1 MSTPH
6 PLFRLLTAL
15 ILATLLSGCG
25 FALRG
30 SQPVAT
36 AGETVHLLATE
47 PGSALAQTLREAL
60 LAADVTMSPT
70 VTSGGYQ
77 LQLGAESLVSRP
89 GSVNSRAR
97 AAQYDVEL
105 SVEVTLA
112 QGDNV
117 VFGPLRV
124 STQRSYYEDLSTIAG
139 SSKEVVLLQQE
150 MRQELVQQL
159 LRRLRA
165 AVAGTGA

>member
-1 MSTPH
+1 MSIH
-6 PLFRLLTAL
+6 IGLLRLVTTLSL
-15 ILATLLSGCG
+15 VTLLSGCG

-30 SQPVAT
+30 SQPVAA
-36 AGETVHLLATE
+36 AGETVHLLAAE

-60 LAADVTMSPT
+60 LAADVTLSPSAT
-70 VTSGGYQ
+70 DGGYQ
-77 LQLGAESLVSRP
+77 LQLGAESLISRA

-105 SVEVTLA
+105 SVEVMLEQDGTAL
-112 QGDNV
+112 
-117 VFGPLRV
+117 FGPLRV
-124 STQRSYYEDLSTIAG
+124 ATQRSYYEDLSTIAG
-139 SSKEVVLLQQE
+139 SSEEVVLLQQE